1 MTFEENILE
10 LSKIVAELERGELPL
25 DKSVELY
32 EKGMKLSDECK
43 KALESAKLKIS
54 EN

>member
-10 LSKIVAELERGELPL
+10 LSKIVSELERGELPL

-32 EKGMKLSDECK
+32 EKGMKLSEDCK
-43 KALESAKLKIS
+43 KKLQSAKLKIT

>member
-1 MTFEENILE
+1 MTFEEKILE
-10 LSKIVAELERGELPL
+10 LSKIVSELERGELPL

-32 EKGMKLSDECK
+32 EKGMKLSEDCK
-43 KALESAKLKIS
+43 NELQSAKLKIT